1 MSFFVI
7 FAPMKPW
14 KNIVIVLFVTVVLHA
29 CSKLQVQ
36 SCFQEDLLY
45 RVESFYQQ
53 YPDSAKHILDTLTI
67 NVLPEKE
74 RAHYCLLKAKVRDG
88 LFIYDD
94 ETDSLLQEAQ
104 KYFVGSREYYFAAET
119 CEALSRVGFKRG
131 EGYAHKIDWLQ
142 KGLESIEQCEHVD
155 QRLLLYRKN
164 SITERQL
171 IDNLKYRIV
180 WRLGMDYSSNEKDL
194 GFDYLKQACR
204 YYTETRQ
211 LPMLTKTAYTLGG
224 RYLFENEYDSCLK
237 YLNQGLQSA
246 ETMGDASECALFHLY
261 MSYYYRQDTTKGK
274 ECWEN
279 AINECH
285 QGLDLLSDSLFR
297 YKDGLFASLSRCF
310 FELKQYDSCR
320 YYAERQLA
328 FMEEHH
334 FKMVPNNENAEIH
347 YRLYKSCEALG
358 EKDKAL
364 YYAGLCLDMRDQLK
378 NEPNDVNLVIQEYEN
393 ALERQKLESEEQ
405 IKRVRL
411 YLLLSLV
418 TLALIVVLWLSYR
431 YRKNKEIE
439 NLMLQEA
446 LDKLQL
452 AMETNTQ
459 HAHNALTNRVLEIYR
474 SGKDNML
481 AKILKEIDTTFPAM
495 TEKAKLT
502 YPELTETER
511 NILMLNFV
519 QLRAKEEAEILR
531 LSENTVMKYRSKVRK
546 KAGDNPFPKL
556 LEP

>member
-1 MSFFVI
+1 
-7 FAPMKPW
+7 MKHW
-14 KNIVIVLFVTVVLHA
+14 KTIQLALLMGLTLLS
-29 CSKLQVQ
+29 CSKPRVKP
-36 SCFQEDLLY
+36 CFQEELLY
-45 RVESFYQQ
+45 RVEGFYQQ
-53 YPDSAKHILDTLTI
+53 NPDSALHLLDTLNI
-67 NVLPEKE
+67 NVLSEKE
-74 RAHYCLLKAKVRDG
+74 RTHYCLLKVKVRDCFY
-88 LFIYDD
+88 LYDD

-104 KYFVGSREYYFAAET
+104 RYFIGSKEYYFATET

-131 EGYAHKIDWLQ
+131 KGKAYKIDWLQ
-142 KGLESIEQCEHVD
+142 KGLESIEQCHNVD
-155 QRLLLYRKN
+155 QRLLLYRN
-164 SITERQL
+164 DSVTEKQL
-171 IDNLKYRIV
+171 IDNLKHLII
-180 WRLGMDYSSNEKDL
+180 WRLGMDYSSNDKEQ
-194 GFDYLKQACR
+194 GFDYLKQACW
-204 YYTETRQ
+204 YYSETWQ

-237 YLNQGLQSA
+237 YLDLGLQSA
-246 ETMGDASECALFHLY
+246 EAMGDASECALFHLY
-261 MSYYYRQDTTKGK
+261 MSYYYRQDTTKG
-274 ECWEN
+274 EERWEN

-285 QGLDLLSDSLFR
+285 QGLGLLNDSLFR
-297 YKDGLFASLSRCF
+297 YKDGLYASLSRCF
-310 FELKQYDSCR
+310 FELKQHDSCR
-320 YYAERQLA
+320 YYAERQLS

-334 FKMVPNNENAEIH
+334 FKMVPNNENAEIY
-347 YRLYKSCEALG
+347 YRLYKSCEVLG
-358 EKDKAL
+358 EKDNAL

-405 IKRVRL
+405 IKRFRL

-439 NLMLQEA
+439 NLMLQES

-459 HAHNALTNRVLEIYR
+459 HAHNALTNRVMEIYR
-474 SGKDNML
+474 SGQNQVL
-481 AKILKEIDTTFPAM
+481 EKILKEIEISFPGM

-502 YPELTETER
+502 YPDLTETER

-519 QLRAKEEAEILR
+519 QLRAKEEADILG

-546 KAGDNPFPKL
+546 KAGDNPFPRL
-556 LEP
+556 LEL